1 MPPHPLTNF
10 EIKRYFQNQWKFN
23 GVYLRNKLPEIKDG
37 TFAISLDEYKSV
49 GVHWVSLYVNGENLT
64 YFDGFGVENVP
75 KKLKNSYEIKTNNSI
90 MWGYIHIG
98 LIDFI
103 IKSKKFFD
111 YTDLFSPNKYEYNGK
126 IILNY
131 FQ

>member
-1 MPPHPLTNF
+1 MPPYPLTNF
-10 EIKRYFQNQWKFN
+10 EIKRYFQNQWKFD

-75 KKLKNSYEIKTNNSI
+75 EKLKNSYEIKA
-90 MWGYIHIG
+90 
-98 LIDFI
+98 F
-103 IKSKKFFD
+103 
-111 YTDLFSPNKYEYNGK
+111 
-126 IILNY
+126 
-131 FQ
+131 

>member
-75 KKLKNSYEIKTNNSI
+75 EKLKNSYEIKV
-90 MWGYIHIG
+90 
-98 LIDFI
+98 F
-103 IKSKKFFD
+103 
-111 YTDLFSPNKYEYNGK
+111 
-126 IILNY
+126 
-131 FQ
+131 

>member
-49 GVHWVSLYVNGENLT
+49 GVHWVSLYVNGENVT
-64 YFDGFGVENVP
+64 YFDSFGVENVP
-75 KKLKNSYEIKTNNSI
+75 KKLKNSYEIKV
-90 MWGYIHIG
+90 
-98 LIDFI
+98 F
-103 IKSKKFFD
+103 
-111 YTDLFSPNKYEYNGK
+111 
-126 IILNY
+126 
-131 FQ
+131 

>member
-1 MPPHPLTNF
+1 MPPYPLTNF

-75 KKLKNSYEIKTNNSI
+75 EKVKNSYEIKA
-90 MWGYIHIG
+90 
-98 LIDFI
+98 F
-103 IKSKKFFD
+103 
-111 YTDLFSPNKYEYNGK
+111 
-126 IILNY
+126 
-131 FQ
+131 

>member
-1 MPPHPLTNF
+1 MPPYPLTNF

-37 TFAISLDEYKSV
+37 TFAISLDEYKSI

-75 KKLKNSYEIKTNNSI
+75 KKLKNSYEIKV
-90 MWGYIHIG
+90 
-98 LIDFI
+98 F
-103 IKSKKFFD
+103 
-111 YTDLFSPNKYEYNGK
+111 
-126 IILNY
+126 
-131 FQ
+131 

>member
-1 MPPHPLTNF
+1 MPPYPLTNF

-75 KKLKNSYEIKTNNSI
+75 EKLKNSYEIKA
-90 MWGYIHIG
+90 
-98 LIDFI
+98 F
-103 IKSKKFFD
+103 
-111 YTDLFSPNKYEYNGK
+111 
-126 IILNY
+126 
-131 FQ
+131 